1 MRDYTDKPKMTT
13 RTVETLPQVSARIAG
28 VLTEQMNSI
37 NKLARAAGF
46 LYLITIIAGGFAEAF
61 VREGLTVSGD
71 AVATAYNILA
81 SEQMYRFGF
90 VADLVCLICGTF
102 LSLIFYVLF
111 KPVNKNLSLLAL
123 VFGSVAGAVMAV
135 NLLNQLAPLLLLHNT
150 SYLKAFNIE
159 QLQTLSLFFLNLQSQ
174 GYNIS
179 LLLFAFY
186 FPIIGYLIYV
196 SNFLPRIL
204 GVIYAMA
211 GLAYLINS
219 LAWFLLP
226 PLAAHLFPYV
236 LLPAFIGEVSM
247 SLWLIVKGVNVEKWN
262 EKALLAASGV

>member
-1 MRDYTDKPKMTT
+1 
-13 RTVETLPQVSARIAG
+13 
-28 VLTEQMNSI
+28 MNLN

-46 LYLITIIAGGFAEAF
+46 LYLIIIIAGGFAEAF
-61 VREGLTVSGD
+61 VRQGLTVSGD
-71 AVATAYNILA
+71 AVATAQNILA

-90 VADLVCLICGTF
+90 VADLVTLICGTV
-102 LSLIFYVLF
+102 LSLIFYILF
-111 KPVNKNLSLLAL
+111 KPVNRNLSLLAL
-123 VFGSVAGAVMAV
+123 IFSTVAGAVMAI
-135 NLLNQLAPLLLLHNT
+135 NLLNQLAPLLLLHNS

-186 FPIIGYLIYV
+186 FPIIGWLVYK

-204 GVIYAMA
+204 GVIYTMA
-211 GLAYLINS
+211 GLGYLINS
-219 LAWFLLP
+219 LAWFLFP
-226 PLAAHLFPYV
+226 HLAAYLFPYV

-247 SLWLIVKGVNVEKWN
+247 SLWLIFKGVKTQQNTPG
-262 EKALLAASGV
+262 ARA